1 MCARFRDPA
10 AQNYAIG
17 DFAKKAGVSTH
28 FLKFYEEKGILHP
41 RVQENGYR
49 YYDIRDAS
57 LVLECFRMK
66 NMGLSVRQIEKGIN
80 DCTEQEVAEMLQQRE
95 NVLQSQLHEQQ
106 MHLQGLQNLRVAL
119 RLCEQGEWS
128 VRTVPDVWYL
138 PHTIGKEFVQDSRIY
153 DQLPQWLD
161 WMPVVTSA
169 QIVRGNDAH
178 AERMEWG
185 LGLEA
190 GGSRTAGLCAAGTGP
205 AAASGPCAGNLLLLG
220 DPGRAWLREGLIPIL
235 YGARPGAEP
244 RAGAGDVPS
253 GVLLHRKRR
262 HKAGAQCAAGAGE
275 DGGVKYLTISHLFL
289 WLDTDV
295 ESAYLLQ

>member
-1 MCARFRDPA
+1 MSAHPIDPVSR
-10 AQNYAIG
+10 NYSIG

-41 RVQENGYR
+41 KVKENGYR

-57 LVLECFRMK
+57 LVLECHRMK
-66 NMGLSVRQIEKGIN
+66 NMGLSVREIEKGIN
-80 DCTEQEVAEMLQQRE
+80 GCTPQEVGAMLARQE
-95 NVLQSQLHEQQ
+95 NDLQVQLHAQQ

-169 QIVRGNDAH
+169 QIVRGNDVH
-178 AERMEWG
+178 AKRVEWG
-185 LGLEA
+185 LGLEQA
-190 GGSRTAGLCAAGTGP
+190 EAAQLGFAPQAP
-205 AAASGPCAGNLLLLG
+205 AQ
-220 DPGRAWLREGLIPIL
+220 
-235 YGARPGAEP
+235 
-244 RAGAGDVPS
+244 
-253 GVLLHRKRR
+253 LLHLGRVLEIYCSWEIPAEHGSEKGLYQYCMERARALNLVPEPVMFRR
-262 HKAGAQCAAGAGE
+262 VFCYTEK
-275 DGGVKYLTISHLFL
+275 GGTKQVHNVLWVPVHLP
-289 WLDTDV
+289 
-295 ESAYLLQ
+295 E

>member
-169 QIVRGNDAH
+169 QIARGNDAH

-185 LGLEA
+185 LGLEQA
-190 GGSRTAGLCAAGTGP
+190 EAAQLGFAPQEP
-205 AAASGPCAGNLLLLG
+205 AQ
-220 DPGRAWLREGLIPIL
+220 
-235 YGARPGAEP
+235 
-244 RAGAGDVPS
+244 
-253 GVLLHRKRR
+253 LLHLGRVLEIYCSWEIPAEHGSEKGLYQYCMERARALNLVPEPVMFRRVFCYTRK
-262 HKAGAQCAAGAGE
+262 
-275 DGGVKYLTISHLFL
+275 DGDCWVHCVAWVPVHLP
-289 WLDTDV
+289 
-295 ESAYLLQ
+295 E

>member
-185 LGLEA
+185 LGLEQVE
-190 GGSRTAGLCAAGTGP
+190 AAQLGFAPQEP
-205 AAASGPCAGNLLLLG
+205 AQ
-220 DPGRAWLREGLIPIL
+220 
-235 YGARPGAEP
+235 
-244 RAGAGDVPS
+244 
-253 GVLLHRKRR
+253 LLHLGRVLEIYCSWEIPAEHGSEKGLYQYCMERARALNLVPEPVMFRR
-262 HKAGAQCAAGAGE
+262 VFCYTEKVGTKQVHNVLRVP
-275 DGGVKYLTISHLFL
+275 VKMA
-289 WLDTDV
+289 
-295 ESAYLLQ
+295 E

>member
-95 NVLQSQLHEQQ
+95 NVLQSQLHAQQ

-178 AERMEWG
+178 AEHMEWG
-185 LGLEA
+185 LGLEQA
-190 GGSRTAGLCAAGTGP
+190 EAA
-205 AAASGPCAGNLLLLG
+205 LLG
-220 DPGRAWLREGLIPIL
+220 FAPQ
-235 YGARPGAEP
+235 EP
-244 RAGAGDVPS
+244 AQ
-253 GVLLHRKRR
+253 LLHLGRVLEIYCSWEIPAEHGSEKGLYQYCMERARALNLVPEPVMFRR
-262 HKAGAQCAAGAGE
+262 VFCYTEK
-275 DGGVKYLTISHLFL
+275 GGTKQVHNVLWVPVHLP
-289 WLDTDV
+289 
-295 ESAYLLQ
+295 E

>member
-95 NVLQSQLHEQQ
+95 NMLQSQLHEQQ

-185 LGLEA
+185 LGLEQA
-190 GGSRTAGLCAAGTGP
+190 EAAQLGFAPQEP
-205 AAASGPCAGNLLLLG
+205 AQ
-220 DPGRAWLREGLIPIL
+220 
-235 YGARPGAEP
+235 
-244 RAGAGDVPS
+244 
-253 GVLLHRKRR
+253 LLHLGRVLEIYCSWEIPAEHGSEKGLYQYCMERARALNLVPEPVMFRR
-262 HKAGAQCAAGAGE
+262 VFCYTEK
-275 DGGVKYLTISHLFL
+275 GGTKQVHNVLRVPVKMA
-289 WLDTDV
+289 
-295 ESAYLLQ
+295 E

>member
-178 AERMEWG
+178 AEHMEWG
-185 LGLEA
+185 LGLEQA
-190 GGSRTAGLCAAGTGP
+190 EAA
-205 AAASGPCAGNLLLLG
+205 LLG
-220 DPGRAWLREGLIPIL
+220 FAPQ
-235 YGARPGAEP
+235 EP
-244 RAGAGDVPS
+244 AQ
-253 GVLLHRKRR
+253 LLHLGRVLEIYCSWEIPAEHGSEKGLYQYCMERARALNLVPEPVMFRR
-262 HKAGAQCAAGAGE
+262 VFCYTEK
-275 DGGVKYLTISHLFL
+275 GGTKQVHNVLRVPVKMA
-289 WLDTDV
+289 
-295 ESAYLLQ
+295 E

>member
-1 MCARFRDPA
+1 MSAHPKDPVSR
-10 AQNYAIG
+10 NYSIG

-41 RVQENGYR
+41 KVKENGYR

-66 NMGLSVRQIEKGIN
+66 NMGLSVREIEKGIN
-80 DCTEQEVAEMLQQRE
+80 GCTPQEVGAMLARQE
-95 NVLQSQLHEQQ
+95 NDLQAQLHAQQ
-106 MHLQGLQNLRVAL
+106 MHLLGLQNLRAAL

-178 AERMEWG
+178 AEHMEWG
-185 LGLEA
+185 LGLEQA
-190 GGSRTAGLCAAGTGP
+190 EAA
-205 AAASGPCAGNLLLLG
+205 LLG
-220 DPGRAWLREGLIPIL
+220 FAPQ
-235 YGARPGAEP
+235 EP
-244 RAGAGDVPS
+244 AQ
-253 GVLLHRKRR
+253 LLHLGRVLEIYCSWEIPAEHGSEKGLYQYCMERARALNLVPEPVMFRR
-262 HKAGAQCAAGAGE
+262 VFCYTEK
-275 DGGVKYLTISHLFL
+275 GGTKQVHNVLRVPVKMA
-289 WLDTDV
+289 
-295 ESAYLLQ
+295 E

>member
-185 LGLEA
+185 LGLEQVE
-190 GGSRTAGLCAAGTGP
+190 AA
-205 AAASGPCAGNLLLLG
+205 LLG
-220 DPGRAWLREGLIPIL
+220 FAPQ
-235 YGARPGAEP
+235 EP
-244 RAGAGDVPS
+244 AQ
-253 GVLLHRKRR
+253 LLHLGRVLEIYCSWEIPAEHGSEKGLYQYCMERARALNLVPEPVMFRR
-262 HKAGAQCAAGAGE
+262 VFCYTEK
-275 DGGVKYLTISHLFL
+275 GGTKQVHNVLRVPVKMA
-289 WLDTDV
+289 
-295 ESAYLLQ
+295 E

>member
-106 MHLQGLQNLRVAL
+106 MHLLGLQNLRAAL

-178 AERMEWG
+178 AEHMEWG
-185 LGLEA
+185 LGLEQA
-190 GGSRTAGLCAAGTGP
+190 EAA
-205 AAASGPCAGNLLLLG
+205 LLG
-220 DPGRAWLREGLIPIL
+220 FAPQ
-235 YGARPGAEP
+235 EP
-244 RAGAGDVPS
+244 AQ
-253 GVLLHRKRR
+253 LLHLGRVLEIYCSWEIPAEHGSEKGLYQYCMERARALNLVPEPVMFRR
-262 HKAGAQCAAGAGE
+262 VFCYTEK
-275 DGGVKYLTISHLFL
+275 GGTKQVHNVLRVPVKMA
-289 WLDTDV
+289 
-295 ESAYLLQ
+295 E

>member
-169 QIVRGNDAH
+169 QIARGNDAH
-178 AERMEWG
+178 AECMEWG
-185 LGLEA
+185 LGLEQA
-190 GGSRTAGLCAAGTGP
+190 EAAQLGFAPQEP
-205 AAASGPCAGNLLLLG
+205 AQ
-220 DPGRAWLREGLIPIL
+220 
-235 YGARPGAEP
+235 
-244 RAGAGDVPS
+244 
-253 GVLLHRKRR
+253 LLHLGRVLEIYCSWEIPAEHGSEKGLYQYCMERARALNLVPEPVMFRR
-262 HKAGAQCAAGAGE
+262 VFCYTEK
-275 DGGVKYLTISHLFL
+275 GGTKQVHNVLRVPVKMA
-289 WLDTDV
+289 
-295 ESAYLLQ
+295 E

>member
-185 LGLEA
+185 LGLEQA
-190 GGSRTAGLCAAGTGP
+190 EAAQLGFAPQEP
-205 AAASGPCAGNLLLLG
+205 AQ
-220 DPGRAWLREGLIPIL
+220 
-235 YGARPGAEP
+235 
-244 RAGAGDVPS
+244 
-253 GVLLHRKRR
+253 LLHLGRVLEIYCSWELPAEHGSEKGLYQYCMERARALNLVPEPVMFRR
-262 HKAGAQCAAGAGE
+262 VFCYTEK
-275 DGGVKYLTISHLFL
+275 GGTKQVHNVLRVPVKMA
-289 WLDTDV
+289 
-295 ESAYLLQ
+295 E

>member
-1 MCARFRDPA
+1 MSAHPIDPVSR
-10 AQNYAIG
+10 NYSIG

-41 RVQENGYR
+41 KVKENGYR

-66 NMGLSVRQIEKGIN
+66 NMGLSVREIEKGIN
-80 DCTEQEVAEMLQQRE
+80 GCTPQEVGAMLARQE
-95 NVLQSQLHEQQ
+95 NDLQAQLHAQQ
-106 MHLQGLQNLRVAL
+106 MHLLGLQNLRAAL

-178 AERMEWG
+178 AEHMEWG
-185 LGLEA
+185 LGLEQA
-190 GGSRTAGLCAAGTGP
+190 EAA
-205 AAASGPCAGNLLLLG
+205 LLG
-220 DPGRAWLREGLIPIL
+220 FAPQ
-235 YGARPGAEP
+235 EP
-244 RAGAGDVPS
+244 AQ
-253 GVLLHRKRR
+253 LLHLGRVLEIYCSWEIPAEHGSEKGLYQYCMERARALNLVPEPVMFRR
-262 HKAGAQCAAGAGE
+262 VFCYTEK
-275 DGGVKYLTISHLFL
+275 GGTKQVHNVLRVPVKMT
-289 WLDTDV
+289 
-295 ESAYLLQ
+295 E

>member
-106 MHLQGLQNLRVAL
+106 MHLQGLQNLRAAL

-178 AERMEWG
+178 AEHMEWG
-185 LGLEA
+185 LGLEQA
-190 GGSRTAGLCAAGTGP
+190 EAA
-205 AAASGPCAGNLLLLG
+205 LLG
-220 DPGRAWLREGLIPIL
+220 FAPQ
-235 YGARPGAEP
+235 EP
-244 RAGAGDVPS
+244 AQ
-253 GVLLHRKRR
+253 LLHLGRVLEIYCSWEIPAEHGSEKGLYQYCMERARALNLVPEPVMFRR
-262 HKAGAQCAAGAGE
+262 VFCYTEK
-275 DGGVKYLTISHLFL
+275 GGTKQVHNVLRVPVKMA
-289 WLDTDV
+289 
-295 ESAYLLQ
+295 E